1 MSFDFGKWS
10 MDNSKL
16 VSFLIAV
23 LIIGGMVSYYTL
35 PKLEDPELKVRQAL
49 VVGVYP
55 GASAHEVELQLVDLL
70 EKSIRQTPDV
80 KSVESACYADMC
92 LMTVELESTVPDEE
106 LEQHWDILRRKVQSA
121 TLPEGV
127 ASVQIM
133 DDFGDV
139 FGMFYAITGDGL
151 SDKELSDY
159 AEYVKRELSLLEGV
173 KRIDIYGKRSECINV
188 TLRQDRLAHLGVSP
202 IEVIQT
208 LNGQNESV
216 YGGYFENGNNRI
228 RVSVGNRSNAV
239 EDIENL
245 IVQGHE
251 NDQLR
256 LKDLAYVHN
265 EYDEP
270 VRNSMTYDGDR
281 SLGIS
286 ISASSGVDVTKL
298 GKAVDAR
305 MEELKMSMPVGVEF
319 HKVFFQPERVSD
331 ALNTFIVNLIE
342 SIALV
347 VLVLIF
353 FMGWRSGLIIGYAL
367 LVIVLGSILILNG
380 LDGTLQRV
388 SLASFILAMGMLVDN
403 AIVIVDGIL
412 VDKKKGLPKL
422 EALTTIGQKTAMPLL
437 GATLIAILAF
447 LPIFMSP
454 DTTGLYVRD
463 LFIVMALSLL
473 LSWILAL
480 THVPLMTSRL
490 LYNKRAEEAEKKKA
504 AKELEN
510 LPMGEIIAEKD
521 EYDNFS
527 YRRLRQAL
535 DAMLDHR
542 WLCVAVAL
550 VLFAVSGFCYQYLPQ
565 AFFPDMEY
573 DQLYMEY
580 KLPEGRNY
588 KQVEEDLIQIQKYL
602 KTCPEVTHIVAST
615 GGTPSRYNLV
625 RSIASPSLAYGELI
639 IDFVSPKELVKNL
652 NAIQD
657 TVSQM
662 FPDAYV
668 KFKRYNL
675 MYKKY
680 PIEAQF
686 TGPDPAVLHQLSD
699 SCRAIMERTGA
710 VRLITTDWEAKVPM
724 LEIAYNQPNARR
736 QNLSRKE
743 VGTSVLAATDGIP
756 VGVLYE
762 GIHQKKVYVECV
774 DKDGEPLSV
783 LEDAS
788 VFGLLPNIA
797 SVANQETLT
806 SAVSGKIDRSVLIS
820 QLLSTVPLRQVSDG
834 VEIKWEDPVVL
845 RYNGQR
851 QQRVQATAAVDM
863 GTEQARQIVEKA
875 LQEELQ
881 LPAGYK
887 LEWIGEYEASKA
899 SMKYLFN
906 NYPLA
911 IILMIAILIM
921 LFKDYKVPTLIF
933 CCIPLIL
940 IGVIPAVLIS
950 GKDFGFVAIVGVLGL
965 VGMMIKNGIVLMD
978 EINLQLSLGKAPREA
993 LIYSSMTR
1001 LRPVS
1006 MASVTTVLGMIPL
1019 LPDAMF
1025 GSMAATIMGGLIAG
1039 TIIVLLFIPVLYSL
1053 FYKIK

>member
-1 MSFDFGKWS
+1 MNLDFGKWS
-10 MDNSKL
+10 FDNSKL
-16 VSFLIAV
+16 ISFLIAV
-23 LIIGGMVSYYTL
+23 LIVGGLVSYYTL

-55 GASAHEVELQLVDLL
+55 GASAHEVELQLVDPL
-70 EKSIRQTPDV
+70 EKSIRQMPDV
-80 KSVESACYADMC
+80 HAIESQSFADMC
-92 LMTVELESTVPDEE
+92 LMTIELLSTVPNEE
-106 LEQHWDILRRKVQSA
+106 LEQHWDILRRKVQGT
-121 TLPEGV
+121 TLPAGV
-127 ASVQIM
+127 SAVQIK

-151 SDKELSDY
+151 TDMELSDY
-159 AEYVKRELSLLEGV
+159 AEFIKRELILLEGV
-173 KRIDIYGKRSECINV
+173 KRIDIYGKRSECVNV
-188 TLRQDRLAHLGVSP
+188 TLRQDRMAHLGVSP
-202 IEVIQT
+202 LEVIQT

-216 YGGYFENGNNRI
+216 YSGYFENGTNRI
-228 RVSVGNRSNAV
+228 RVSVGDRSDAV
-239 EDIENL
+239 SDIENL

-256 LKDLAYVHN
+256 VKELADVRK

-270 VRNSMTYDGDR
+270 VRNSMQYDGER
-281 SLGIS
+281 ALGIS

-298 GKAVDAR
+298 GKAVDKR
-305 MEELKMSMPVGVEF
+305 MSELQASLPVGVEYN
-319 HKVFFQPERVSD
+319 KVFFQPERVSS
-331 ALNTFIVNLIE
+331 ALNTFIINLIE
-342 SIALV
+342 SVLLV
-347 VLVLIF
+347 VIVLIF
-353 FMGWRSGLIIGYAL
+353 FMGWRSGLIIGYSL
-367 LVIVLGSILILNG
+367 LVIVLGSILVLNG

-412 VDKKKGLPKL
+412 VDKKKGYPKQM
-422 EALTTIGQKTAMPLL
+422 ALTNIGKKTAMPLL

-463 LFIVMALSLL
+463 LFIVMAVSLL

-480 THVPLMTSRL
+480 THVPLMASRL
-490 LYNKRAEEAEKKKA
+490 LYTRRSIRADIRKRQTAGEAAEEY
-504 AKELEN
+504 N
-510 LPMGEIIAEKD
+510 SIA
-521 EYDNFS
+521 
-527 YRRLRQAL
+527 YRRLRGVL
-535 DAMLDHR
+535 DSMLNHR
-542 WLCVAVAL
+542 WTCVVVAV
-550 VLFAVSGFCYQYLPQ
+550 VLFVISGFCYRYLPQ

-580 KLPEGRNY
+580 KLPEGHNY
-588 KQVEEDLIQIQKYL
+588 KQVQKDLDQIQNYL
-602 KTCPEVTHIVAST
+602 RQRPEVTHIVAST

-639 IDFVSPKELVKNL
+639 IDFTSPKELVKNL
-652 NAIQD
+652 NEIQEE
-657 TVSQM
+657 VSAM

-686 TGPDPAVLHQLSD
+686 TGPDPAVLHQLAD

-710 VRLITTDWEAKVPM
+710 VRLITSDWDPKVPM
-724 LEIAYNQPNARR
+724 LEVEYNQPMARR
-736 QNLSRKE
+736 QGISRKE
-743 VGTSVLAATDGIP
+743 VGTSLLAATEGIP
-756 VGVLYE
+756 VGSFYE
-762 GIHQKKVYVECV
+762 GIHLEKIYVDCV
-774 DKDGEPLSV
+774 DKDGKPLSI

-788 VFGLLPNIA
+788 VFGIIPNVSSLANREAVDEVIA
-797 SVANQETLT
+797 GQK
-806 SAVSGKIDRSVLIS
+806 GRSEIIS
-820 QLLSTVPLRQVSDG
+820 DLFSTVPLRQVSDG
-834 VEIKWEDPVVL
+834 IEIKWEDPVVL

-851 QQRVQATAAVDM
+851 QQRVQCTSAIGR
-863 GTEQARQIVEKA
+863 GTEEARQIVEKA
-875 LQEELQ
+875 LDEQLV

-887 LEWIGEYEASKA
+887 LDWIGERAASKA

-921 LFKDYKVPTLIF
+921 LFKDYKVPALIF

-940 IGVIPAVLIS
+940 IGVIPAVLVS

-978 EINLQLSLGKAPREA
+978 EINLQIASGKTPREA
-993 LIYSSMTR
+993 LIFSSLTR

-1039 TIIVLLFIPVLYSL
+1039 TIIVLLFIPVLYAL

>member
-10 MDNSKL
+10 FDNSKL

-23 LIIGGMVSYYTL
+23 LIVGGMVSYYVL

-55 GASAHEVELQLVDLL
+55 GASAHEVELQLVDPL
-70 EKSIRQTPDV
+70 EKSIRQAPDV
-80 KSVESACYADMC
+80 KSVESSCFADMC
-92 LMTVELESTVPDEE
+92 LMTVELLSTVPNEE
-106 LEQHWDILRRKVQSA
+106 LEQHWDILRRKVQGA

-127 ASVQIM
+127 ASVQVK

-151 SDKELSDY
+151 NDKELSDY
-159 AEYVKRELSLLEGV
+159 AEFVKRELALIEGV

-208 LNGQNESV
+208 LNGQSESV

-239 EDIENL
+239 ADIENL

-270 VRNSMTYDGDR
+270 VRNSMTFDGDR

-298 GKAVDAR
+298 GKAVDER
-305 MEELKMSMPVGVEF
+305 MEELKMAMPVGVEF
-319 HKVFFQPERVSD
+319 HKVFFQPERVSN
-331 ALNTFIVNLIE
+331 ALNTFIINLIE

-422 EALTTIGQKTAMPLL
+422 EALTSIGQKTAMPLL

-463 LFIVMALSLL
+463 LFIVMAVSLL

-480 THVPLMTSRL
+480 THVPLMASRL
-490 LYNKRAEEAEKKKA
+490 LYSKRAEEADKRAEEKA
-504 AKELEN
+504 AA
-510 LPMGEIIAEKD
+510 MGKAEGED
-521 EYDNFS
+521 EYDNVS
-527 YRRLRQAL
+527 YRRLRGAL
-535 DAMLDHR
+535 GVMLDHR
-542 WLCVAVAL
+542 WTCVV
-550 VLFAVSGFCYQYLPQ
+550 VSVILFAVSAFCYQFLPQ

-602 KTCPEVTHIVAST
+602 KTRPEVTHIVAST

-639 IDFVSPKELVKNL
+639 IDFESPKALVKNL
-652 NAIQD
+652 DAIQD

-710 VRLITTDWEAKVPM
+710 VRLITSDWEPKVPM
-724 LEIAYNQPNARR
+724 LEIAYNQQNARR

-774 DKDGEPLSV
+774 DKNGEPLSM

>member
-1 MSFDFGKWS
+1 MNLDFGKWS
-10 MDNSKL
+10 FDNSKL

-23 LIIGGMVSYYTL
+23 LIVGGLVSYYTL

-55 GASAHEVELQLVDLL
+55 GASAHEVELQLVDPL
-70 EKSIRQTPDV
+70 EKSIRQMPDV
-80 KSVESACYADMC
+80 HAIESQSFADMC
-92 LMTVELESTVPDEE
+92 LMTIELLSTVPNEE
-106 LEQHWDILRRKVQSA
+106 LEQHWDILRRKVQGT
-121 TLPEGV
+121 TLPAGV
-127 ASVQIM
+127 SAVQIK

-151 SDKELSDY
+151 TDMELSDY
-159 AEYVKRELSLLEGV
+159 AEFIKRELILLEGV
-173 KRIDIYGKRSECINV
+173 KRIDIYGKRSECVNV
-188 TLRQDRLAHLGVSP
+188 TLRQDRMAHLGVSP
-202 IEVIQT
+202 LEVIQT

-216 YGGYFENGNNRI
+216 YSGYFENGTNRI
-228 RVSVGNRSNAV
+228 RVSVGDRSDAV
-239 EDIENL
+239 SDIENL

-256 LKDLAYVHN
+256 VKELADVRK

-270 VRNSMTYDGDR
+270 VRNSMQYDGER
-281 SLGIS
+281 ALGIS

-298 GKAVDAR
+298 GKAVDKR
-305 MEELKMSMPVGVEF
+305 MSELQASLPVGVEYN
-319 HKVFFQPERVSD
+319 KVFFQPERVSS
-331 ALNTFIVNLIE
+331 ALNTFIINLIE
-342 SIALV
+342 SVLLV
-347 VLVLIF
+347 VIVLIF
-353 FMGWRSGLIIGYAL
+353 FMGWRSGLIIGYSL
-367 LVIVLGSILILNG
+367 LVIVLGSILVLNG

-412 VDKKKGLPKL
+412 VDKKKGYPKQM
-422 EALTTIGQKTAMPLL
+422 ALTNIGKKTAMPLL

-463 LFIVMALSLL
+463 LFIVMAVSLL

-480 THVPLMTSRL
+480 THVPLMASRL
-490 LYNKRAEEAEKKKA
+490 LYTRRSIRADIRKRQTAGEAAEEY
-504 AKELEN
+504 N
-510 LPMGEIIAEKD
+510 SIA
-521 EYDNFS
+521 
-527 YRRLRQAL
+527 YRRLRGVL
-535 DAMLDHR
+535 DSMLNHR
-542 WLCVAVAL
+542 WTCVVVAVI
-550 VLFAVSGFCYQYLPQ
+550 LFVISGFCYRYLPQ

-580 KLPEGRNY
+580 KLPEGHNY
-588 KQVEEDLIQIQKYL
+588 KQVQKDLDQIQNYL
-602 KTCPEVTHIVAST
+602 RQRPEVTHIVAST

-639 IDFVSPKELVKNL
+639 IDFTSPKELVKNL
-652 NAIQD
+652 NEIQEE
-657 TVSQM
+657 VSAM

-686 TGPDPAVLHQLSD
+686 TGPDPAVLHQLAD

-710 VRLITTDWEAKVPM
+710 VRLITSDWDPKVPM
-724 LEIAYNQPNARR
+724 LEVEYNQPMARR
-736 QNLSRKE
+736 QGISRKE
-743 VGTSVLAATDGIP
+743 VGTSLLAATEGIP
-756 VGVLYE
+756 VGSFYE
-762 GIHQKKVYVECV
+762 GIHLEKIYVDCV
-774 DKDGEPLSV
+774 DKDGKPLSI

-788 VFGLLPNIA
+788 VFGIIPNVSSLANREAVDEVIA
-797 SVANQETLT
+797 GQK
-806 SAVSGKIDRSVLIS
+806 GRSEIIS
-820 QLLSTVPLRQVSDG
+820 DLFSTVPLRQVSDG
-834 VEIKWEDPVVL
+834 IEIKWEDPVVL

-851 QQRVQATAAVDM
+851 QQRVQCTSAIGR
-863 GTEQARQIVEKA
+863 GTEEARKIVEKA
-875 LQEELQ
+875 LEEQLV

-887 LEWIGEYEASKA
+887 LDWIGERAASKA

-921 LFKDYKVPTLIF
+921 LFKDYKVPALIF

-940 IGVIPAVLIS
+940 IGVIPAVLVS

-978 EINLQLSLGKAPREA
+978 EINLQIASGKTPREA
-993 LIYSSMTR
+993 LIFSSLTR

-1039 TIIVLLFIPVLYSL
+1039 TIIVLLFIPVLYAL

>member
-10 MDNSKL
+10 FDNSKL

-23 LIIGGMVSYYTL
+23 LIVGGLVSYYTL

-55 GASAHEVELQLVDLL
+55 GASAHEVELQLVDPL
-70 EKSIRQTPDV
+70 EKAIRQTPDINV
-80 KSVESACYADMC
+80 VESSCYADMC
-92 LMTVELESTVPDEE
+92 LMTVELLSTVPNEE
-106 LEQHWDILRRKVQSA
+106 LEQHWDIMRRKVQGA
-121 TLPEGV
+121 ELPAGV
-127 ASVQIM
+127 SSVQIK

-151 SDKELSDY
+151 SDKEISDY
-159 AEYVKRELSLLEGV
+159 AEFIKRELGLIEGV
-173 KRIDIYGKRSECINV
+173 KRIDIYGKRSECVNV

-216 YGGYFENGNNRI
+216 YSGYFENGNRRV
-228 RVSVGNRSNAV
+228 RVSVGDRSDAV
-239 EDIENL
+239 EDIQNL
-245 IVQGHE
+245 IIQGHE
-251 NDQLR
+251 QDQLR
-256 LKDLAYVHN
+256 VKEIADVRK

-270 VRNSMTYDGDR
+270 VRNSMSYDGER
-281 SLGIS
+281 ALGIC
-286 ISASSGVDVTKL
+286 ISALSGVDVTKL
-298 GKAVDAR
+298 GKAVDQR
-305 MEELKMSMPVGVEF
+305 MDELKQSLPVGVEY
-319 HKVFFQPERVSD
+319 HKVFFQPERVND
-331 ALNTFIVNLIE
+331 ALNTFIINLIE

-347 VLVLIF
+347 VVVLIF

-412 VDKKKGLPKL
+412 VDKKRGLPKM
-422 EALTTIGQKTAMPLL
+422 EALTSIGQKTAMPLL

-447 LPIFMSP
+447 LPIFLSP

-463 LFIVMALSLL
+463 LFIVMAVSLL

-480 THVPLMTSRL
+480 THVPLMASRL
-490 LYNKRAEEAEKKKA
+490 LYSKRAEA
-504 AKELEN
+504 
-510 LPMGEIIAEKD
+510 AEKD
-521 EYDNFS
+521 AEEKAEEYNSLS
-527 YRRLRQAL
+527 YRRLRHAL
-535 DAMLDHR
+535 GVMLDHR
-542 WLCVAVAL
+542 WTCVVVAVF
-550 VLFAVSGFCYQYLPQ
+550 LFAVSAFCYKFLPQ

-580 KLPEGRNY
+580 KLPEGYNY
-588 KQVEEDLIQIQKYL
+588 KQVQEDLDQIQKYL
-602 KTCPEVTHIVAST
+602 NTRPEIKHIVAST

-639 IDFVSPKELVKNL
+639 IDFESPKALVKNL
-652 NAIQD
+652 DEIQQ
-657 TVSQM
+657 TVEEM
-662 FPDAYV
+662 FPEAYV

-710 VRLITTDWEAKVPM
+710 VRLITSNWDPKTMA
-724 LEIAYNQPNARR
+724 LEVAYNQQNARR
-736 QNLSRKE
+736 LNISRKE
-743 VGTSVLAATDGIP
+743 VGVSLLAATEGIP
-756 VGVLYE
+756 VGIFYE
-762 GIHQKKVYVECV
+762 GIHAQKIYVDCV
-774 DKDGEPLSV
+774 DKNGEPLSM

-788 VFGLLPNIA
+788 VFGVIPNLTNITDEDAIA
-797 SVANQETLT
+797 QFL
-806 SAVSGKIDRSVLIS
+806 SGQKDRSEVLAD
-820 QLLSTVPLRQVSDG
+820 LFSTVPLRQVSDG
-834 VEIKWEDPVVL
+834 VSAIWEDPVVV

-851 QQRVQATAAVDM
+851 QQRVQASPAIGR
-863 GTEQARQIVEKA
+863 GTEEARKIVEKA
-875 LQEELQ
+875 LEEQ
-881 LPAGYK
+881 LVIPSGYK
-887 LEWIGEYEASKA
+887 LEWIGERAASQA

-911 IILMIAILIM
+911 VILMIAILIM
-921 LFKDYKVPTLIF
+921 LFKDYKVPAMLF
-933 CCIPLIL
+933 CCMPLIL
-940 IGVIPAVLIS
+940 TGVIPAVLIS

-978 EINLQLSLGKAPREA
+978 EINLQLSLGKEPREA
-993 LIYSSMTR
+993 LIFSSLTR

-1006 MASVTTVLGMIPL
+1006 MASITTVLGMIPL

-1025 GSMAATIMGGLIAG
+1025 GSLAVTIMGGLIAG

>member
-1 MSFDFGKWS
+1 MNLDFGKWS
-10 MDNSKL
+10 FDNSKL

-23 LIIGGMVSYYTL
+23 LIVGGLVSYYTL

-55 GASAHEVELQLVDLL
+55 GASAHEVELQLVDPL
-70 EKSIRQTPDV
+70 EKSIRQMPDV
-80 KSVESACYADMC
+80 HAIESQSFADMC
-92 LMTVELESTVPDEE
+92 LMTIELLSTVPNEE
-106 LEQHWDILRRKVQSA
+106 LEQHWDILRRKVQGT
-121 TLPEGV
+121 TLPAGV
-127 ASVQIM
+127 SAVQIK

-151 SDKELSDY
+151 TDMELSDY
-159 AEYVKRELSLLEGV
+159 AEFIKRELILLEGV
-173 KRIDIYGKRSECINV
+173 KRIDIYGKRSECVNV
-188 TLRQDRLAHLGVSP
+188 TLRQDRMAHLGVSP
-202 IEVIQT
+202 LEVIQT

-216 YGGYFENGNNRI
+216 YSGYFENGTNRI
-228 RVSVGNRSNAV
+228 RVSVGDRSDAV
-239 EDIENL
+239 SDIENL

-256 LKDLAYVHN
+256 VKELADVRK

-270 VRNSMTYDGDR
+270 VRNSMLYDGER
-281 SLGIS
+281 ALGIS

-298 GKAVDAR
+298 GKAVDKR
-305 MEELKMSMPVGVEF
+305 MSELQASLPVGVEYN
-319 HKVFFQPERVSD
+319 KVFFQPERVSS
-331 ALNTFIVNLIE
+331 ALNTFIINLIE
-342 SIALV
+342 SVLLV
-347 VLVLIF
+347 VIVLIF
-353 FMGWRSGLIIGYAL
+353 FMGWRSGLIIGYSL
-367 LVIVLGSILILNG
+367 LVIVLGSILVLNG

-412 VDKKKGLPKL
+412 VDKKKGYPKQM
-422 EALTTIGQKTAMPLL
+422 ALTNIGKKTAMPLL

-463 LFIVMALSLL
+463 LFIVMAVSLL

-480 THVPLMTSRL
+480 THVPLMASRL
-490 LYNKRAEEAEKKKA
+490 LYTRRSIRADIRKRQTAGEEAE
-504 AKELEN
+504 EYN
-510 LPMGEIIAEKD
+510 SIA
-521 EYDNFS
+521 
-527 YRRLRQAL
+527 YRRLRGVL
-535 DAMLDHR
+535 DSMLNHR
-542 WLCVAVAL
+542 WTCVVVAVI
-550 VLFAVSGFCYQYLPQ
+550 LFVISGFCYRYLPQ

-580 KLPEGRNY
+580 KLPEGHNY
-588 KQVEEDLIQIQKYL
+588 KQVQKDLDHIQDYL
-602 KTCPEVTHIVAST
+602 RQRPEVTHIVAST

-639 IDFVSPKELVKNL
+639 IDFTSPKELVKNL
-652 NAIQD
+652 NEIQEE
-657 TVSQM
+657 VSAM

-686 TGPDPAVLHQLSD
+686 TGPDPAVLHQLAD

-710 VRLITTDWEAKVPM
+710 VRLITTDWDPKVPM
-724 LEIAYNQPNARR
+724 LEVEYNQPMARR
-736 QNLSRKE
+736 QGISRKE
-743 VGTSVLAATDGIP
+743 VGTSLLAATEGIP
-756 VGVLYE
+756 VGSFYE
-762 GIHQKKVYVECV
+762 GIHLEKIYVDCV
-774 DKDGEPLSV
+774 DKDGKPLSI

-788 VFGLLPNIA
+788 VFGIIPNVSSLANREAVDEVIA
-797 SVANQETLT
+797 GQK
-806 SAVSGKIDRSVLIS
+806 GRSEIIS
-820 QLLSTVPLRQVSDG
+820 DLFSTVPLRQVSDG
-834 VEIKWEDPVVL
+834 IEIKWEDPVVL

-851 QQRVQATAAVDM
+851 QQRVQCTSAIGR
-863 GTEQARQIVEKA
+863 GTEEARHIVEKA
-875 LQEELQ
+875 LDEQLV

-887 LEWIGEYEASKA
+887 LDWIGERAASKA

-921 LFKDYKVPTLIF
+921 LFKDYKVPALIF

-940 IGVIPAVLIS
+940 IGVIPAVLVS

-978 EINLQLSLGKAPREA
+978 EINLQIASGKTPREA
-993 LIYSSMTR
+993 LIFSSLTR

-1039 TIIVLLFIPVLYSL
+1039 TIIVLLFIPVLYAL